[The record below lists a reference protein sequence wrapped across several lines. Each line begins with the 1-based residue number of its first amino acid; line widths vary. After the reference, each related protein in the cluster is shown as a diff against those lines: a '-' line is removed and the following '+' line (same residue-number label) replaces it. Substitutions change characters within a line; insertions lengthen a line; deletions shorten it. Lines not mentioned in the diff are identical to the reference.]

1 MHEQEDMQNAEHARW
16 TTRKPEKTYMEML
29 NAIRESLS
37 NLASSDNEE
46 DGEDETDDKED
57 I

>member
-1 MHEQEDMQNAEHARW
+1 MHEQEDMQNAEHTRW

-29 NAIRESLS
+29 NAIRDSLS